1 VNTSSKPHRSGALV
15 AGTVA
20 ALLASACC
28 VGPLLLVM
36 LGIGGAWA
44 SNLTV
49 LEPLRPVFVGFTLVF
64 LGIAFYRLYLI
75 PTACAP
81 GQACAAPLDRRRQ
94 RVIFWLVTI
103 PLLTLLAFP
112 WYAPIFY

>member
-1 VNTSSKPHRSGALV
+1 MKTCPKPHRSGTLV
-15 AGTVA
+15 AGMVA

-44 SNLTV
+44 ANLTV
-49 LEPLRPVFVGFTLVF
+49 LEPLRPIFVGFTLVF
-64 LGIAFYRLYLI
+64 LGIAFYRLYLT
-75 PTACAP
+75 PTVCAP
-81 GQACAAPLDRRRQ
+81 GQACAGPLDHRRQ
-94 RVIFWLVTI
+94 RVMFWLVTI
-103 PLLTLLAFP
+103 PLLALLAFP